1 MKEREILRDTVRETK
16 PVPLKV
22 RNYKPRKKKEED
34 NMRPEVA
41 NSEKPFVPADK
52 GFNLPKTVG
61 KYCMGTGKGFCIHF
75 EEKPNWL
82 HRKCMKIFLGWTWTN
97 NENASL

>member
-34 NMRPEVA
+34 NMRPELA

-52 GFNLPKTVG
+52 GFHLPKTVG

-82 HRKCMKIFLGWTWTN
+82 HRKCMKIFLGWTWTD
-97 NENASL
+97 NENTSL